1 MATQNNR
8 RRSPGAGMA
17 AETILLVVV
26 MGALAVVSGGV
37 YLGAQLGYRLAGQD
51 APPASFWETVFAVLS
66 GDVQWLP
73 ESTAVLAVVAVLVL
87 VLAVL
92 VLRAHRRRQA
102 RGSRVD
108 DAARYLGRGRDV
120 EAMSA
125 KSVTATAQRLGVQ
138 SDRPGMSL
146 GRSIGPGKTVWSSW
160 EDVLVLIAGPRTQKT
175 TCYVIPAVLNS
186 PGAVVAT
193 SNKRDVVDATRD
205 LRAESGPVW
214 VFDPQG
220 VAGEPQKFYWNMLD
234 YVVDETAAVKLAE
247 LLQGANR
254 KPGSRGDAFFDSD
267 SKTLAAWFL
276 LAGALGKRPITDLY
290 LWVTSPGDEDPELI
304 LRDNGYPLQA
314 AEVSAMANY
323 TDKQRSGVYA
333 GTKQILGFL
342 TNGRA
347 AKWITAPDSS
357 AIERFNVDDFVRSGG
372 TMYLLSREGGGTTGP
387 IVTALTLAITEAAE
401 RYATESPGGRLPVPM
416 TVVLDEAANIC
427 KWMELPNLYSHYG
440 SRGIWMLTVLQSWS
454 QGVDVWSEAGM
465 NKLWS
470 AANMKIYGGGVSEK
484 PFLESLSALL
494 GSYDRKT
501 GSVSINQGQGRGRS
515 VSHQLT
521 RESILDVA
529 ELGALPKGRAV
540 VLASGSRPTLIRTEP
555 WMTGPHAEQIKASLR
570 AHDPQAE
577 ETIAEAEQELALVEA
592 AERQAGTSDRAG
604 TR

>member
-1 MATQNNR
+1 MQQNNR
-8 RRSPGAGMA
+8 RPQPGGLSSEMVLLYVVAGIVFVA
-17 AETILLVVV
+17 CALVW
-26 MGALAVVSGGV
+26 VSV
-37 YLGAQLGYRLAGQD
+37 TLGHRLAEEDLTESGLF
-51 APPASFWETVFAVLS
+51 PVVFGLLDGSIA
-66 GDVQWLP
+66 WLP
-73 ESTAVLAVVAVLVL
+73 ESTYVAVGTSVLLLLVAVVVGA
-87 VLAVL
+87 A
-92 VLRAHRRRQA
+92 RGRRRKSS
-102 RGSRVD
+102 SRVD
-108 DAARYLGRGRDV
+108 AAAQYLGRGRDV
-120 EAMSA
+120 EGLSA

-205 LRAESGPVW
+205 LRAEAGPVW

-234 YVVDETAAVKLAE
+234 YVIDETAAVKLAE

-290 LWVTSPGDEDPELI
+290 LWVTSPGNEDPEEL

-347 AKWITAPDSS
+347 AKWITAPASS
-357 AIERFNVDDFVRSGG
+357 AIERFDVDDFVRSGG
-372 TMYLLSREGGGTTGP
+372 TMYLLTRGGGTTGP

-401 RYATESPGGRLPVPM
+401 RFATESPGGRLPVPM

-454 QGVDVWSEAGM
+454 QGVDVWSESGM

-577 ETIAEAEQELALVEA
+577 ETIAGAEQELALVEK
-592 AERQAGTSDRAG
+592 AERRAGSSNRAG

>member
-1 MATQNNR
+1 MAQANNR
-8 RRSPGAGMA
+8 RTSPGSGIQT
-17 AETILLVVV
+17 ETLMLAILVGL
-26 MGALAVVSGGV
+26 GALVAGGV
-37 YLGAQLGYRLAGQD
+37 YVGAHLGHRLAGEA
-51 APPASFWETVFAVLS
+51 APPAGIWETVFGVFS
-66 GDVQWLP
+66 GDVTWLP
-73 ESTAVLAVVAVLVL
+73 QSTGVVVGLGVALLVLLVAVL
-87 VLAVL
+87 
-92 VLRAHRRRQA
+92 RARSRRQA
-102 RGSRVD
+102 RRSRVD

-120 EAMSA
+120 EGLSE
-125 KSVTATAQRLGVQ
+125 KSVSATAQRLGVQ
-138 SDRPGMSL
+138 SERPGMSL
-146 GRSIGPGKTVWSSW
+146 GRSIGQGKRIWSSW

-175 TCYVIPAVLNS
+175 TCYVIPAVLDS

-205 LRAESGPVW
+205 LRAEAGPVW
-214 VFDPQG
+214 VFDPQS
-220 VAGEPQKFYWNMLD
+220 VAGETQTFYWNMLD
-234 YVVDETAAVKLAE
+234 YVTDETAAVKLAE

-254 KPGSRGDAFFDSD
+254 KPGARGDAFFDSD

-276 LAGALGKRPITDLY
+276 LAGAVGGRPITDLY
-290 LWVTSPGDEDPELI
+290 LWVTSPGNDDPELI

-314 AEVSAMANY
+314 AEVAAMANY

-342 TNGRA
+342 TNGQA
-347 AKWITAPDSS
+347 AKWITA
-357 AIERFNVDDFVRSGG
+357 AERKSVERLDVDKFVRSGG
-372 TMYLLSREGGGTTGP
+372 TMYLLSREGGGTAGP
-387 IVTALTLAITEAAE
+387 IITAMTLAITEAAE

-416 TVVLDEAANIC
+416 TVILDEAANIC
-427 KWMELPNLYSHYG
+427 RWTELPNLYSHYG

-454 QGVDVWSEAGM
+454 QGVDVWTEAGM

-501 GSVSINQGQGRGRS
+501 GSVSISQGKGRGRS

-521 RESILDVA
+521 RESILDVS

-555 WMTGPHAEQIKASLR
+555 WMVGPHAEQVKASIR

-577 ETIAEAEQELALVEA
+577 TTISEAEDELFVAEAA
-592 AERQAGTSDRAG
+592 DRVNARREG
-604 TR
+604 AR